1 MEVNKPMESINSYW
15 LKTVAKLNLVATL
28 VGLSESLIIGATAF
42 FVFPHN
48 LSLFLFG
55 VGVVVLAIVLI
66 IINSLIMYFA
76 VRPLKDLLAITSK
89 ISNED
94 NTSLVPPNINSK
106 KYKNT
111 GFATAVSVILN
122 DNNRHFTPNEEDCDK
137 PPLQHRRYPPGAP
150 DGWLSEGSW
159 GSAGCGKN
167 G

>member
-1 MEVNKPMESINSYW
+1 MESINSYW

-89 ISNED
+89 ISNEN

-122 DNNRHFTPNEEDCDK
+122 DNNRH
-137 PPLQHRRYPPGAP
+137 
-150 DGWLSEGSW
+150 
-159 GSAGCGKN
+159 
-167 G
+167 